1 MMQGLFMVILFYY
14 TMKFKVPGTMTE
26 GTVPVPP
33 ARPCAER
40 DGSVLPSQA
49 VSHLGGAEAAGGNP
63 VSVKISNIFYEDH
76 SIQL

>member
-49 VSHLGGAEAAGGNP
+49 ISYLGEPKRRGETP
-63 VSVKISNIFYEDH
+63 
-76 SIQL
+76 